1 MQSIFDH
8 NEFSAGVVFVLVGVS
23 KDGVGTA
30 IFYPECK
37 PVNVSEN
44 QSHSLVAAVH
54 HPLYLSLLPKFGRA
68 FYPFSRVYLSDLNW
82 LERLLWA

>member
-8 NEFSAGVVFVLVGVS
+8 NEFGAGVVFVLVGVS

-44 QSHSLVAAVH
+44 QSHSLVVAVH

-68 FYPFSRVYLSDLNW
+68 FYPFSRVYLGDLNW